1 MLPLI
6 KLMRPHQW
14 LKNGFVFAGVLF
26 GHAWGDPV
34 KFGQALFAF
43 AAFCM
48 LASAVYVMNDI
59 IDREQDRAHP
69 KKRLRPLAA
78 GTVSL
83 FSAMVLLLA
92 CLATAVGLVSVG
104 GNQAPWLFALYFGI
118 NVAYSFG
125 LKHVVILDVFLISAG
140 FMLRILVGTIGIGI
154 VPSHWLLL
162 CGLLLTLFLG
172 FAKRR
177 AELETMD
184 EAGADHRRVL
194 DDYTIP
200 LLDSFISIV
209 AAGTLVSYAL
219 YTVSA
224 ETIALHG
231 SRQLILTLPFVL
243 YGMLRYLWRLHRCR
257 GGGDPAQEL
266 LTDPHLM
273 LATLGWM
280 GMVMAILAGKI

>member
-14 LKNGFVFAGVLF
+14 LKNGFVLAGLLF

-34 KFGQALFAF
+34 KLSQAMFAF

-59 IDREQDRAHP
+59 IDREQDRVHP
-69 KKRLRPLAA
+69 KKRFRPLAA

-83 FSAMVLLLA
+83 PVAMVLMVI
-92 CLATAVGLVSVG
+92 CLVTAAVLVGVG
-104 GNQAPWLFALYFGI
+104 GSQTPWLFAGYFLI

-140 FMLRILVGTIGIGI
+140 FMLRILVGTVGIGI
-154 VPSHWLLL
+154 APSHWLLL

-177 AELETMD
+177 AELVALD
-184 EAGADHRRVL
+184 EGSADHRRVL
-194 DDYTIP
+194 DDYTVS
-200 LLDSFISIV
+200 LLDHFISIV

-224 ETIALHG
+224 ETIAMHG
-231 SRQLILTLPFVL
+231 TRQLILTLPFVL
-243 YGMLRYLWRLHRCR
+243 YGMLRYLWRLHRHG

-266 LTDPHLM
+266 LTDPHM
-273 LATLGWM
+273 LFATLGWM
-280 GMVMAILAGKI
+280 AAVLAILAGKL